1 MRGRE
6 AHVFI
11 AAGALWDDVVTKTPT
26 QGVVVGRQRSLGG
39 GTVLT
44 VTNLIGP

>member
-1 MRGRE
+1 MRERE

-11 AAGALWDDVVTKTPT
+11 AAGAPWDVVTNTPT

-39 GTVLT
+39 GTV
-44 VTNLIGP
+44 TNLIGP

>member
-11 AAGALWDDVVTKTPT
+11 AAGALQDGVTNTAT
-26 QGVVVGRQRSLGG
+26 EGVVVGGQRSLGG
-39 GTVLT
+39 GIVLG
-44 VTNLIGP
+44 LRK

>member
-11 AAGALWDDVVTKTPT
+11 AAGALWDVVTKTPT
-26 QGVVVGRQRSLGG
+26 QGVMVGRQRSLGG